1 MKIGVIL
8 AALAGLALAAWL
20 VFQIGFASVLGA
32 AASVGWGGFA
42 ILVAF
47 GLAMFVV
54 LGVAWSA
61 LMPNGRA
68 QTFIWARMV
77 RDSAGE
83 VLPFS
88 QFGGM
93 LIGARALVL
102 NGLTTPAAFASTT
115 VDLTTEMMA
124 QIAFIAVGIA
134 IFVAKFGIH
143 AGGLP
148 AATLAGVAFVI
159 VGSIAFIVL
168 QRRGVGLA
176 TSLAAR
182 LLPAAEQHTQAFGR
196 ELETLYE
203 SPARLAVSSFLHLIG
218 WIASGIALWLAI
230 RLIGGNIDIAG
241 AIAIESILCALRS
254 AAVIVPGALGVQEA
268 GYALLLPLFGLPA
281 EMGLAVSLL
290 KRAREIVIGVP
301 VLLAW
306 QGMEGRRALAAPK
319 T

>member
-1 MKIGVIL
+1 MKLGVIL

-20 VFQIGFASVLGA
+20 VFRTGFASVLGA
-32 AASVGWGGFA
+32 VASVGWSGFA

-54 LGVAWSA
+54 LGAAWSA
-61 LMPNGRA
+61 LMPNGRTA
-68 QTFIWARMV
+68 NFIWARMV

-88 QFGGM
+88 QFGGI
-93 LIGARALVL
+93 LIGARTLVL
-102 NGLTTPAAFASTT
+102 NGLTAAAAFASTT
-115 VDLTTEMMA
+115 VDITTELMA
-124 QIAFIAVGIA
+124 QVAFIAIGIA
-134 IFVAKFGIH
+134 IFIAEFGIRSGH
-143 AGGLP
+143 LP
-148 AATLAGVAFVI
+148 TAALAGIAFVM

-168 QRRGVGLA
+168 QRRGVLLA
-176 TSLAAR
+176 SSLAAR

-196 ELETLYE
+196 ELEALYE
-203 SPARLAVSSFLHLIG
+203 SPPRLAASSFLHLIS
-218 WIASGIALWLAI
+218 WLASGISTWLAI
-230 RLIGGNIDIAG
+230 HLIGGKISIGG
-241 AIAIESILCALRS
+241 AIAIESVLSALRS
-254 AAVIVPGALGVQEA
+254 AAAVVPAALGVQEA

-319 T
+319 P

>member
-1 MKIGVIL
+1 MKLGAI
-8 AALAGLALAAWL
+8 ATALIGLAVAAWL
-20 VFQIGFASVLGA
+20 VFHTGFDAVLGA
-32 AASVGWGGFA
+32 VTSVGWSGFA

-54 LGVAWSA
+54 LGAAWSA
-61 LMPNGRA
+61 LMPGGRA

-102 NGLTTPAAFASTT
+102 NGLTTPVAFASTT

-124 QIAFIAVGIA
+124 QIAFIAIGIA
-134 IFVAKFGIH
+134 IFVARFGIH

-148 AATLAGVAFVI
+148 AATLAGIVFVI
-159 VGSIAFIVL
+159 VGSLAFIVL

-182 LLPAAEQHTQAFGR
+182 LLPSAEQHTKAFGR
-196 ELETLYE
+196 ELEALYE
-203 SPARLAVSSFLHLIG
+203 SPARLAASSFLHLVG
-218 WIASGIALWLAI
+218 WLASGIALWLAI
-230 RLIGGNIDIAG
+230 RLIDGNIDIAA

-319 T
+319 P